1 MQHLDRLS
9 SAAQSLLWLFLPFL
23 SSQFCGIYRVREEVW
38 ELRLGWNT
46 ECHMQKC
53 PRDPKGFLM
62 QALEQLPQLIRN
74 LRQWPG
80 LSNPSDFCRA
90 DSPVP
95 IAQRRYRTSSRE
107 AERPKKKFYWIPRS
121 GNSEPTLQNH
131 SMVFWKEKRNQ
142 TLLFLSMSSI
152 NAKGRGEG
160 IPEVAQPHEVALGK
174 GDVIPTWEF
183 FNMTLNI
190 MLKVFSKGFTIN
202 QTPLASMRSTAS
214 LLFTFDFL
222 HPSSPGFIV
231 GLQSSGSLKL
241 CSANL
246 SL

>member
-62 QALEQLPQLIRN
+62 QALEQLPQSIRN

-107 AERPKKKFYWIPRS
+107 AERPKKSSTGFHALEIQSPLCRTTPWSFGRRS
-121 GNSEPTLQNH
+121 VTKH
-131 SMVFWKEKRNQ
+131 S
-142 TLLFLSMSSI
+142 SSCQCQ
-152 NAKGRGEG
+152 
-160 IPEVAQPHEVALGK
+160 V
-174 GDVIPTWEF
+174 
-183 FNMTLNI
+183 
-190 MLKVFSKGFTIN
+190 
-202 QTPLASMRSTAS
+202 
-214 LLFTFDFL
+214 
-222 HPSSPGFIV
+222 
-231 GLQSSGSLKL
+231 
-241 CSANL
+241 
-246 SL
+246 

>member
-62 QALEQLPQLIRN
+62 QALEQLPQSIRN

-152 NAKGRGEG
+152 NAKGRGHSWSG
-160 IPEVAQPHEVALGK
+160 TTTWGCSRKRWRHSYLGVLQHDPK
-174 GDVIPTWEF
+174 HYV
-183 FNMTLNI
+183 
-190 MLKVFSKGFTIN
+190 KS
-202 QTPLASMRSTAS
+202 
-214 LLFTFDFL
+214 FL
-222 HPSSPGFIV
+222 QRIHD
-231 GLQSSGSLKL
+231 
-241 CSANL
+241 
-246 SL
+246 